1 MSQASHSALLG
12 FKTATAS
19 FLGESPVGFTASAS
33 VRTSNL
39 AKRPVRNWLPLKRR
53 PHRPPATSAA
63 LPHFL
68 PTTSSA
74 RPRLSP
80 MLSPSAEALRTRV
93 AGRSSTPSMRPR
105 PVSPAVR
112 PRLRN
117 RPRPVER
124 LAPGFGCED
133 KNERAMRRVAT
144 ARSFLTRRI
153 AGAAQFLRTPTVA
166 CANSAQK

>member
-39 AKRPVRNWLPLKRR
+39 AKRPERNGLPLKRR
-53 PHRPPATSAA
+53 PHGPPATSAA

-80 MLSPSAEALRTRV
+80 IAEALRTHV

-105 PVSPAVR
+105 PVSTAVW

-117 RPRPVER
+117 RPRPIER
-124 LAPGFGCED
+124 LTPGYGCED
-133 KNERAMRRVAT
+133 KNERAMRRVVH
-144 ARSFLTRRI
+144 RSLFFSPTHRRRCAISAHSGREVRKLCAEI
-153 AGAAQFLRTPTVA
+153 A
-166 CANSAQK
+166 